1 MENNSFPMDK
11 SEYASVFKVFDKD
24 STGVIEIGQVMELI
38 KNLEDS
44 AKTKEETKL
53 SGSNN
58 SNNGSKTN
66 NAASNS
72 GVNPAKSPGRKNK
85 FG

>member
-44 AKTKEETKL
+44 AKTKEETKG
-53 SGSNN
+53 SGS
-58 SNNGSKTN
+58 
-66 NAASNS
+66 SNS
-72 GVNPAKSPGRKNK
+72 HHGA
-85 FG
+85 